1 MTVATVP
8 KIEFVFSPFP
18 EPGEPVWDEIC
29 LEWLL
34 IDVDGF
40 RYYGETPSACARQYQ
55 EAMHYLAANGQPNYH
70 AMTQNAAE
78 QEGYEGSPMPTW
90 PRRWLP

>member
-8 KIEFVFSPFP
+8 QLEFILSPFA

-34 IDVDGF
+34 TDDDGF
-40 RYYGETPSACARQYQ
+40 RYYGETPSACERQYQ
-55 EAMHYLAANGQPNYH
+55 EAMYYLAEH
-70 AMTQNAAE
+70 ARKAGFTIEALRAFQ
-78 QEGYEGSPMPTW
+78 
-90 PRRWLP
+90 R